1 MGFLAVAD
9 CRARYP
15 IIADAITAAFLPHR
29 LRRLSAATAII
40 VTAARTPAALPT
52 TAIAAVASPPPIVT
66 CARLAADIAT
76 VVFYLSVADVQLAQI
91 TSLLFAFAGGL
102 GLACSWGFRRV
113 SAGALC
119 ESGAIRSLACGV
131 ASLIHLLG
139 NRAWRVVERGM
150 SAWIRCVRCARLVA
164 SCAPLSVLCSCFV
177 YNRSC
182 LIGMRHCCVL
192 NECLSGAWR
201 AC

>member
-1 MGFLAVAD
+1 MGFLAPVAD

-76 VVFYLSVADVQLAQI
+76 VVFYLSVADVQFWRKSPRCCLP
-91 TSLLFAFAGGL
+91 LLVGL
-102 GLACSWGFRRV
+102 GLRARGAFGVCLRV
-113 SAGALC
+113 
-119 ESGAIRSLACGV
+119 
-131 ASLIHLLG
+131 
-139 NRAWRVVERGM
+139 
-150 SAWIRCVRCARLVA
+150 RCVSPVRLG
-164 SCAPLSVLCSCFV
+164 PLHVV
-177 YNRSC
+177 
-182 LIGMRHCCVL
+182 
-192 NECLSGAWR
+192 WR
-201 AC
+201 L